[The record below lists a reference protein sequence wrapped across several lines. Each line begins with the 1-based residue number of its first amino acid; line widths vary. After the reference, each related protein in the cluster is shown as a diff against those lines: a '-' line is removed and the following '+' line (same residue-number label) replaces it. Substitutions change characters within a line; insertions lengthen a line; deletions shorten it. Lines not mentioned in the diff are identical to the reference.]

1 MKVHSVTPENFG
13 ACFLNNDFSEIYNQ
27 TTEEFKAIIT
37 LEEFQELGETWNAG
51 VAEYKL
57 EMNNAFPGNLTQ
69 YIWLD
74 EKREKGIG
82 VAFDEK
88 GIIHRMYI
96 RPFVTFPK
104 SDKMYSK
111 NKYQWPVKEKW
122 FVFWGGTNEF
132 INHHYPHENQ
142 RYAYDL
148 VITKDDKS
156 HRGAGRRNEDY
167 YAYGKE
173 ILAPASGKVVQVMD
187 QLTDQFPGEMN
198 ENNPE
203 GNFIIIQHAM
213 NEYSM
218 LAHLRERS
226 IVVSEGE
233 LVKVGQMIGA
243 CGNSGNSSEPHLHF
257 QIMDRPDSATGKS
270 TRIRFAGGE
279 ELIQGEVTDLSKQKT
294 NWRKRAEQ
302 LDHGFFWLDALLFVP
317 RLIMQF
323 FRWLVHWF

>member
-1 MKVHSVTPENFG
+1 
-13 ACFLNNDFSEIYNQ
+13 
-27 TTEEFKAIIT
+27 
-37 LEEFQELGETWNAG
+37 
-51 VAEYKL
+51 
-57 EMNNAFPGNLTQ
+57 
-69 YIWLD
+69 
-74 EKREKGIG
+74 
-82 VAFDEK
+82 
-88 GIIHRMYI
+88 
-96 RPFVTFPK
+96 
-104 SDKMYSK
+104 SDKTYSK

-132 INHHYPHENQ
+132 INYHYPHENQ

-148 VITKDDKS
+148 LITKDGKS

-173 ILAPASGKVVQVMD
+173 IHAPTTSKVVQVMD

-218 LAHLRERS
+218 LAHLKERS

-233 LVKVGQMIGA
+233 SVKAGQLIGA

-257 QIMDRPDSATGKS
+257 QIMDRPDS
-270 TRIRFAGGE
+270 
-279 ELIQGEVTDLSKQKT
+279 
-294 NWRKRAEQ
+294 
-302 LDHGFFWLDALLFVP
+302 
-317 RLIMQF
+317 
-323 FRWLVHWF
+323 